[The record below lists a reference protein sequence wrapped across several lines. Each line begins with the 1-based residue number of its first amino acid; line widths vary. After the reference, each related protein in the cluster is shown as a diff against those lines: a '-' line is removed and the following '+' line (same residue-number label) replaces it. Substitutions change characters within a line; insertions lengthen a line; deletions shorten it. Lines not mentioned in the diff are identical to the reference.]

1 MGIKSR
7 FSGAQGDNLSL
18 ELFIGTVSQDIAKNT
33 STVRVWGTV
42 STNAHAYFDQPRAT
56 VTIRINGG
64 GAIKKIPLSIGRSS
78 KVTFFIEE
86 YTIGHNADGTKRFD
100 YSLALDTGHAIYGYA
115 KSSGSYELQKI
126 PRASSFSLS
135 GSEIGKALDV
145 SITRAVDSF
154 KHKIRYAL
162 GQKSGDVVSNID
174 TSYQWVIPLN
184 LCDQLPN
191 STAGQLTIYVDTYD
205 GSTLIG
211 TRSESLQVTVP
222 DNVRPSLT
230 GFTLTETNSTIAK
243 MLLGNNYVQIMSNI
257 AINFGQSNGI
267 YGSTIT
273 GYRAEIVGKNL
284 SVSDNNASFGMM
296 NWSGSATVR
305 ATVID
310 SRGRH
315 SNPIE
320 RVVNVLEYSPPTLSF
335 SAIRSG
341 SDLSTITVTR
351 NAKISPLTVDG
362 HQKNIMNLSFKVAQV
377 GDENYVNNTSGASGI
392 WQSISELINSNANL
406 TGSFP
411 ANKAYSIIATL
422 SDRFTQASFSV
433 VVGTEQFPLTWDRD
447 GIGVGKP
454 REKGALDVKGES
466 YFDGNI
472 SASGQITQSG
482 KKVVLEDDATLADYR
497 ASKVV
502 YQRQFSF
509 PWGVKATAVRI
520 GNSVTLSLDRG
531 VYTIGQSYE
540 YAIMGEKLPK
550 GFRPAV
556 DSILRAFANSGPSD
570 SGGATFHLQKDGS
583 IRLTNNITS
592 AKVWS
597 GTMTYLTTD
606 NYPEFI

>member
-1 MGIKSR
+1 MGIVSR
-7 FSGAQGDNLSL
+7 FSGAQGNNLSL
-18 ELFIGTVSQDIAKNT
+18 ELFIGTVSQDIARNT
-33 STVRVWGTV
+33 SRVRVWGTV
-42 STNAHAYFDQPRAT
+42 STNAYSYFDQPSAT
-56 VTIRINGG
+56 VTVRINGG
-64 GAIKKIPLSIGRSS
+64 GAIEKIPLSIGRSS
-78 KVTFFIEE
+78 KVTFFIKE
-86 YTIGHNADGTKRFD
+86 YTIGHNSDGTKRFD
-100 YSLALDTGHAIYGYA
+100 YSLALDTGFDIYGYA

-135 GSEIGKALDV
+135 GAEIGKALEV

-162 GQKSGDVVSNID
+162 GQKSGELASDID
-174 TSYQWVIPLN
+174 TIYQWTMPLD

-211 TRSESLQVTVP
+211 TKSESLQVTVP
-222 DNVRPSLT
+222 DGVRPSLT
-230 GFTLTETNSTIAK
+230 GFTLTETNSTIAN

-257 AINFGQSNGI
+257 AINFGQSDGI

-284 SVSDNNASFGMM
+284 SISDNNASFGMM

-320 RVVNVLEYSPPTLSF
+320 RVINVLEYSPPTLSF

-341 SDLSTITVTR
+341 SDLSTVTVTR
-351 NAKISPLTVDG
+351 NAKISPLAVDG
-362 HQKNIMNLSFKVAQV
+362 SQKNIMSLAFKVAQV
-377 GDENYVNNTSGASGI
+377 GNENYVNNTSGASGT
-392 WQSISELINSNANL
+392 WASISELINSNANL

-447 GIGVGKP
+447 GVGIGKP
-454 REKGALDVKGES
+454 REKGVLDVKGES
-466 YFDGNI
+466 YFDGTV
-472 SASGQITQSG
+472 SAAGQITQSG
-482 KKVVLEDDATLADYR
+482 KKVLLEDDATLADYK

-502 YQRQFSF
+502 YRKNIDF
-509 PWGVKATAVRI
+509 PYGIKAEAVRI
-520 GNSVTLSLDRG
+520 GNQVTLSIIRG
-531 VYTIGQSYE
+531 IYTISLAYE
-540 YAIMGEKLPK
+540 YAAMGERLPD
-550 GFRPAV
+550 GFRPAIE
-556 DSILRAFANSGPSD
+556 STLRAFANSGSND
-570 SGGATFHLQKDGS
+570 SGGASFNLRSDGS
-583 IRLTNNITS
+583 IYMTS
-592 AKVWS
+592 NVTTAKAWVGS
-597 GTMTYLTTD
+597 VTYLTTD
-606 NYPEFI
+606 GYPK